1 MKSNETTRRSS
12 MWTVTDAYNTV
23 YSPNY
28 FSFFF
33 LKAKKTYVNEV
44 KHAKKLNNENK
55 KKQQKCCVYHRVR

>member
-1 MKSNETTRRSS
+1 

-55 KKQQKCCVYHRVR
+55 KNNKNVASTTEYVKLLLNFYYSY